1 MKPRVGSE
9 AARLGGEVC
18 SRCHLAGSIAGHRAR
33 RPVSMAAAPV
43 TFGDSQVL
51 LRRTTPEGAKTA
63 DGRISRRHEACKYTM
78 SPCGLGQYA
87 WGDLRHIFASLYS
100 KALKL

>member
-1 MKPRVGSE
+1 ME
-9 AARLGGEVC
+9 
-18 SRCHLAGSIAGHRAR
+18 
-33 RPVSMAAAPV
+33 AAPV

-63 DGRISRRHEACKYTM
+63 DGRLSRRHEACKYTM

-87 WGDLRHIFASLYS
+87 WGDRGPAYFLHILLESADALLSLTSHYS
-100 KALKL
+100 TRNMISLAKAQLDLQRFRVK